1 MMFLSLETFL
11 EGLKKVTFLVL
22 FGTCSDPSRR
32 NAAQE
37 VLSGASMGLSGRG
50 KLDEVGL
57 LEPKLRVSA
66 VFVSS
71 SARREQE

>member
-37 VLSGASMGLSGRG
+37 VLSGASISLYRGL
-50 KLDEVGL
+50 KLDEVGR
-57 LEPKLRVSA
+57 LEPKLRESA